1 MAAHNKPSFTF
12 VQNIVLILL
21 VANLTARTGS
31 ATSTNEL
38 TTPNIIVIYTDDQG
52 YGDATCL
59 NKESKF
65 STPNI
70 DRLAQEGVLFTDG
83 HCSDTVC
90 TPSRYGL
97 LTGRYSWRTEL
108 KRGVFQAERKCLIP
122 DQRMTVASFLR
133 DNGYQTA
140 MVGKWHLGMDFPGT
154 RTTRDWS
161 QPVLDMPLDKGFDYF
176 WGIPASMNYG
186 VLAWFEGRFAK
197 VPPIEY
203 TSKKP
208 NKIALDDYRIMP
220 PYDGSAS
227 VKDASP
233 TGNFS
238 GKLEVAP
245 DFTDIS
251 CLDRFTTQSIEWMKQ
266 RNTDKPF
273 FLYLPYT
280 SPHKPVIPMDRFRGQ
295 GEAGAY
301 GEFMIETDWHVGR
314 ILDFLEKEG
323 LDENTFILFTSDN
336 GPETTWKKRKELF
349 QHASNGPY
357 REGKRSI
364 YEGGHRVPFIVRW
377 PAGIV
382 SPGRISSSLV
392 CQTDLLATLAEIVGD
407 SLPNNA
413 GEDSQSFLS
422 ALTQVTT
429 VNRVPMIHHS
439 SRGEFAIRDKQWKLV
454 MGSTKKRK
462 QELYDLSNDPGEK
475 HNLFDTQRER
485 AGTLQQKL
493 THIIRSGRS
502 TQGNPVPNDTPY
514 WDDLFWMTEAQYQQ
528 PDQAI
533 QSIEKKTKIHRLAS
547 TRRSVFDAF
556 AYINRLPEVPYED
569 ESSEDFSGRIF
580 GRLANQEGRILL
592 KSPPAMSNLAYEGFK
607 TFIQY
612 EGNQRVGN
620 CAACHTLPDF
630 TDDRSHSVQPRM
642 MKVPTTS
649 LRNMNKS
656 SQVLRE
662 IINQKIKYAKIKQKG
677 DAPKISDLY
686 STIRL
691 DQNDVS
697 ALVAFIKIL
706 QDVPEQRFRQLI
718 LDSEVFDPSGTSE

>member
-1 MAAHNKPSFTF
+1 MKKVLFVATIVTFTTTAG
-12 VQNIVLILL
+12 I
-21 VANLTARTGS
+21 ANDTDM
-31 ATSTNEL
+31 
-38 TTPNIIVIYTDDQG
+38 PNVIVIYTDDQG
-52 YGDATCL
+52 FGDATCL
-59 NKESKF
+59 NRDSKF
-65 STPNI
+65 ITPNI
-70 DRLAQEGVLFTDG
+70 DRLAHEGVLFTDG

-108 KRGVFQAERKCLIP
+108 KRGVFQAERPCLIP
-122 DQRMTVASFLR
+122 DQRMTIASFLR
-133 DNGYQTA
+133 DNGYQTG

-197 VPPIEY
+197 VPPTQY

-220 PYDGSAS
+220 PYDLSAS
-227 VKDASP
+227 VKDANA

-251 CLDRFTTQSIEWMKQ
+251 CLDRFTTESIEWIKQ

-323 LDENTFILFTSDN
+323 LEENTFILFTSDN
-336 GPETTWKKRKELF
+336 GPETTWKKRKEIF
-349 QHASNGPY
+349 RHASNGPY

-382 SPGRISSSLV
+382 SPGRIYSSPV
-392 CQTDLLATLAEIVGD
+392 CQTDLLATLAEIVGG

-413 GEDSQSFLS
+413 GEDSQSFLP
-422 ALTQVTT
+422 ALTKATT

-439 SRGEFAIRDKQWKLV
+439 SGGAFAIRDKQWKLV
-454 MGSTKKRK
+454 MGSKKKRL
-462 QELYDLSNDPGEK
+462 QELYDLSNDPGETQ
-475 HNLFDTQRER
+475 NLFETQSER
-485 AGTLQQKL
+485 AKILQQKL
-493 THIIRSGRS
+493 THIVRSGRS
-502 TQGNPVPNDTPY
+502 THGNPVPNDTPY
-514 WDDLFWMTEAQYQQ
+514 WDDLFWMTEAEYQQ
-528 PDQAI
+528 PDQTM
-533 QSIEKKTKIHRLAS
+533 QSIETNTKIHRLAS

-556 AYINRLPEVPYED
+556 SYINRLPEVPYED

-592 KSPPAMSNLAYEGFK
+592 KAPPGMSNLAYEGFK
-607 TFIQY
+607 TFLRY
-612 EGNQRVGN
+612 DSDTRVGN
-620 CAACHTLPDF
+620 CAACHILPDF
-630 TDDRSHSVQPRM
+630 TDGRSHSVQPHTV
-642 MKVPTTS
+642 KVPTTS

-656 SQVLRE
+656 SQSLRE

-677 DAPKISDLY
+677 DAQKISDAY

-697 ALVAFIKIL
+697 ALVAFIELL
-706 QDVPEQRFRQLI
+706 QDVPEQKFRQLI
-718 LDSEVFDPSGTSE
+718 LDSEVFDPSGTPE